1 MKTAESDE
9 RLPVQYS
16 TSGNTFLHSS
26 IMEDNW
32 AIDSNAKWP
41 GQRSQADNPNH
52 RQHTG
57 EAGPS
62 QAQSGQVVQGWPQAD
77 AATNNAALIDDAIGQ
92 FGNLTIREPAVQ
104 GAIEPFRMAASVQIA
119 GEGHGMVPPRLED
132 DVVTAGSIQVRLTT
146 L

>member
-9 RLPVQYS
+9 HLPEQNS
-16 TSGNTFLHSS
+16 TNGNTFLHSS

-32 AIDSNAKWP
+32 AIDSKAKWP

-52 RQHTG
+52 RKSAG
-57 EAGPS
+57 EVGLS
-62 QAQSGQVVQGWPQAD
+62 QGKSGHVVQGWPQAD

-92 FGNLTIREPAVQ
+92 FGNLTIGEPAVQ
-104 GAIEPFRMAASVQIA
+104 GVIEPLGTVASVQIA
-119 GEGHGMVPPRLED
+119 GEGHGMMPPRCNVFMVE
-132 DVVTAGSIQVRLTT
+132 SIQVRLSS